1 MQIFNSGQMRTI
13 AKRLITDSGAPFQFR
28 HSPTPVYN
36 PATGIAAS
44 TDVDYT
50 FQATL
55 FNHVLRNSGT
65 GIGDMAM
72 QTDDRKL
79 IVLPRDDGVVPTSTS
94 WSVNIDGR
102 WWTVVNVKTCAPTGY
117 HIYYEVTCSIS

>member
-1 MQIFNSGQMRTI
+1 MQIFNSGKMRAI
-13 AKRLITDSGAPFQFR
+13 AQRLITDSGAPFQFR
-28 HSPTPVYN
+28 HSSTPSYN
-36 PATGIAAS
+36 PATGTAVAVD
-44 TDVDYT
+44 TDFT

-79 IVLPRDDGVVPTSTS
+79 IVLPREDSVVPTTSS

-102 WWTVVNVKTCAPTGY
+102 WWTIVNVKTCAPTGY
-117 HIYYEVTCSIS
+117 PIYYEVTCSIS